1 MQSVYLN
8 YLLTKNKT
16 PSCKLEEAISMSP
29 ATISRIKNGKCELPR
44 DEYARLIQAAGGDLA
59 SYDAFCDS
67 IKGSHKIIKEGE
79 EPVSVGTVRKFYKEE
94 MEEMERRYLGEIS
107 RLTQQNELHLQH
119 MSAHHKQRMEELKE
133 DITDMQAK
141 LDAAQQKLQSKKD
154 TIESLHKK
162 VSRWRTFF
170 FVTLAVF
177 ATQLLLDIFLF

>member
-16 PSCKLEEAISMSP
+16 PSCRLEEAISMSP

-94 MEEMERRYLGEIS
+94 MEEMERRYLEEIS

-119 MSAHHKQRMEELKE
+119 ISGFNNTVFHNSLF
-133 DITDMQAK
+133 
-141 LDAAQQKLQSKKD
+141 QKIHWCYLLTEYLHY
-154 TIESLHKK
+154 TI
-162 VSRWRTFF
+162 
-170 FVTLAVF
+170 
-177 ATQLLLDIFLF
+177 LFT